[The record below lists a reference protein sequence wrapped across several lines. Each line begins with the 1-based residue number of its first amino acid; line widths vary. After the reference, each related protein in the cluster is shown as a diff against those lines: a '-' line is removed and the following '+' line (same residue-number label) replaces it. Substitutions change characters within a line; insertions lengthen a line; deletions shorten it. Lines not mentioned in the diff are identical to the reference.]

1 MKINNTNTNNTINT
15 ITDKQYTT
23 YKKVYHSMWKLIDN
37 ITQSNYKNKRSAG
50 FKMARSEAWNLVMNN
65 EIKTDRKLYHSMW
78 KIVDNTVN
86 FENKKLRSTGFAL
99 ARELSAK
106 IAG

>member
-1 MKINNTNTNNTINT
+1 MKINNTNTNTINT

-23 YKKVYHSMWKLIDN
+23 YKKVYHSMWKLVDN

-65 EIKTDRKLYHSMW
+65 EIKADRKLYHSMW

>member
-1 MKINNTNTNNTINT
+1 
-15 ITDKQYTT
+15 
-23 YKKVYHSMWKLIDN
+23 
-37 ITQSNYKNKRSAG
+37 
-50 FKMARSEAWNLVMNN
+50 MNN

-78 KIVDNTVN
+78 KIVDKTVN